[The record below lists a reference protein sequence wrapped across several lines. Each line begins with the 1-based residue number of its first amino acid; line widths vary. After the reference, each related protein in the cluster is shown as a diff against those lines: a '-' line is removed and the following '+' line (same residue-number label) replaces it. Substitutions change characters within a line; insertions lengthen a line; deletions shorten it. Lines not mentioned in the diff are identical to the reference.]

1 MSFFRNNDNNNVNT
15 RFRRFHKPK
24 ASQQKKQ
31 ATYLGCLFP
40 LLIHKTK

>member
-24 ASQQKKQ
+24 ASPQKK
-31 ATYLGCLFP
+31 TGNLSRVP
-40 LLIHKTK
+40 VSIINP